1 MAVRRTRWCLV
12 AQALHCISGVTY
24 LTWGLPWWRWSLM
37 RVSTI
42 GQGAAF
48 SEWSLN
54 MYTLKVT
61 QYSARTVMTTIW
73 CLQESWFPILHLCK
87 CDNVIFVNFRQI
99 QSFLQEF
106 PKVNW
111 SELRVCTGAG
121 SDLQKQ
127 VDCRLRSFTLLHRMG
142 GMCGAKS
149 IMMPFR
155 AKVHSN
161 RFVWCLFAYLAV
173 TIIVR

>member
-1 MAVRRTRWCLV
+1 MAVRRTGWCLV

-24 LTWGLPWWRWSLM
+24 LTWGLSWWWWSLM

-42 GQGAAF
+42 GQDAAC
-48 SEWSLN
+48 SEWYLN
-54 MYTLKVT
+54 IES
-61 QYSARTVMTTIW
+61 YSVFSWNVMTTIW
-73 CLQESWFPILHLCK
+73 CLQEPWSPFTICAS
-87 CDNVIFVNFRQI
+87 VIFVHFRQI

-127 VDCRLRSFTLLHRMG
+127 VDLDYAALHFSREWVECVGPNIKILFPGQMDLFDVCLRIL
-142 GMCGAKS
+142 
-149 IMMPFR
+149 PFLGQ
-155 AKVHSN
+155 N
-161 RFVWCLFAYLAV
+161 RINHNCL
-173 TIIVR
+173 IV

>member
-42 GQGAAF
+42 GQGAAC

-127 VDCRLRSFTLLHRMG
+127 VDLDYAVLHFFTEWVECVGPNIKIL
-142 GMCGAKS
+142 
-149 IMMPFR
+149 FR
-155 AKVHSN
+155 VNVHSN